1 MRKRIGEVITE
12 LGLAAPEQV
21 EQAAAEQPGSGKRLG
36 SLLMD
41 KGLLTDRQ
49 VAEALARSLGLP
61 LVDCSALD
69 IPPEAILLLPKSL
82 AKRKLI
88 LPVKLHH
95 HALLLALADPTD
107 LATIDEVAFR
117 TGCRVEAAVCCESSL
132 LAAIEKH
139 YGAHDALYGLLET
152 MPSEGDVEFVRTPEK
167 DLSDESVQSLYKRSE
182 APPIVKLVTMIVL
195 DAVKLRASDIHLEP
209 QEEYTQVR
217 YRVDGDLRNILRY
230 PRQIHAAVTSRI
242 KIISSLNIIN
252 RQTPQDGR
260 SAVRLEGRD
269 IDLRV
274 STLPSI
280 HGENIVIRL
289 LDQRAGL
296 IPLEKLGVPD
306 DILGPLMD
314 LASQPQGML
323 LVTGPT
329 GSGKT
334 TTLYSL
340 LMKLRSEAGSIFT
353 IENPIEY
360 HLPGITQVGV
370 NEAVNLTFASALRS
384 ILRQDPDI
392 ILVGEIRDL
401 ETAEIAVRSALTG
414 HLVLSTVHT
423 NSAVATITRL
433 LDIGLDA
440 YLVSS
445 AVTGVL
451 AQRLVRR
458 ICLDCREAVAAPEAV
473 GKQGLPPLKAYF
485 RGRGCQACQQMGYKG
500 QVGVYEFLPMTTAL
514 RRLISRK
521 ASGEELWECARSE
534 GFVTLFEHAWK
545 MVEQGLTTVDEVVLK
560 VPNDSMGMMASGRSE
575 ETPKAARKKAG
586 REGRS
591 A

>member
-1 MRKRIGEVITE
+1 
-12 LGLAAPEQV
+12 LAAPEQV

-41 KGLLTDRQ
+41 KGLLSDRQ

-132 LAAIEKH
+132 LAAIEKP
-139 YGAHDALYGLLET
+139 YGPHDALYGLLET

-209 QEEYTQVR
+209 QEECTQVR
-217 YRVDGDLRNILRY
+217 HRVDGDLRNILRY
-230 PRQIHAAVTSRI
+230 PSQIHAAVTSRI

-252 RQTPQDGR
+252 RQTLQDGR

-274 STLPSI
+274 ATLPSI

-296 IPLEKLGVPD
+296 IPLKKLGVPD

-323 LVTGPT
+323 LVTGPM
-329 GSGKT
+329 GSGKA

-433 LDIGLDA
+433 LDIGPDA

-445 AVTGVL
+445 AVTAAL

-473 GKQGLPPLKAYF
+473 GKQGLPRRLKAYC
-485 RGRGCQACQQMGYKG
+485 RGRGCQACQQRGY
-500 QVGVYEFLPMTTAL
+500 
-514 RRLISRK
+514 
-521 ASGEELWECARSE
+521 
-534 GFVTLFEHAWK
+534 
-545 MVEQGLTTVDEVVLK
+545 
-560 VPNDSMGMMASGRSE
+560 
-575 ETPKAARKKAG
+575 
-586 REGRS
+586 
-591 A
+591 